1 MNKLPV
7 LYTLLIY
14 IVNTL
19 WTIRF
24 MKEQLFQ

>member
-24 MKEQLFQ
+24 MNEQLFQ

>member
-7 LYTLLIY
+7 LNTLLIY